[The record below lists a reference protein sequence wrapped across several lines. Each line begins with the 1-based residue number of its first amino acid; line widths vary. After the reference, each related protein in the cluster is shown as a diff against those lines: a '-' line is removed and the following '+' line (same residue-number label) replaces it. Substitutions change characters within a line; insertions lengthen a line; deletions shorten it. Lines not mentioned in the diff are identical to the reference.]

1 MEKHE
6 KNEREEEEDL
16 VKSLENTEKN
26 IQITTQQK
34 RKYTEIEENQEE
46 GTNNEKKP
54 QLTSKETTINEPQL
68 TRKENWREKTEITE
82 ITNIKEQPE
91 IAEKPEILNKQ
102 KTSKLKIKLKQP
114 TLNDIYEKKNQ
125 NKPDPNL
132 PKASPETSGGLGDAT
147 RVELK
152 APSHNPPPPSPGTS
166 QGKTIEKK
174 KITEYFIRK
183 ENQHIPGEKKISSNI
198 SKIPNQ
204 PSPSRPRTKPKPALS
219 QKKRKNEKNES
230 KTVTQLRGFWTK
242 FAEEQKQ
249 KRKNEEEN
257 CTQQAR
263 IPVKR
268 KIQESMAAPEST
280 VPDLASSKLATNSCT
295 LGSDNPNVPEHS
307 KRPDRARIK
316 IKMKRET
323 NYNYSGDSTKNRISD

>member
-1 MEKHE
+1 MNVRK
-6 KNEREEEEDL
+6 KKDL

-46 GTNNEKKP
+46 GTNNEKKL

-91 IAEKPEILNKQ
+91 ITEKPEILNKQ

-166 QGKTIEKK
+166 QGKTMEKK

-183 ENQHIPGEKKISSNI
+183 ENQHIPGEKKILSNI
-198 SKIPNQ
+198 NKIPNH

-219 QKKRKNEKNES
+219 QKKRKNEKNE
-230 KTVTQLRGFWTK
+230 KQTVTQLRGFWTK

-249 KRKNEEEN
+249 KRRNEEEN
-257 CTQQAR
+257 RTQQAR

-316 IKMKRET
+316 MKSET
-323 NYNYSGDSTKNRISD
+323 NYSGDSTKNRISD